1 MLQKLKYLILKYVF
15 YTSTRPILFSDLLY
29 INKLF
34 NEGMLLDVEKLGARM
49 RLSSTYIVFLI
60 AWHILIFLP
69 VLIFHSAL
77 AKMDCH
83 LSVLFAVLFTAIF
96 FATFSIYKEWLID
109 EYAKQRIKNS
119 WHTHFPYFTYE
130 EYNKK
135 VALIYEEALKLDIPK
150 KELEKFVMDKLI
162 ESK

>member
-1 MLQKLKYLILKYVF
+1 MFEKLKSKILAYVF
-15 YTSTRPILFSDLLY
+15 YTSKRPILFSDLLY

-49 RLSSTYIVFLI
+49 RLSATYIVFLLL
-60 AWHILIFLP
+60 WHIIIFMP

-119 WHTHFPYFTYE
+119 WSTHFPYFTYE
-130 EYNKK
+130 EYNHK
-135 VALIYEEALKLDIPK
+135 VSTIYEEALKLDIPK
-150 KELEKFVMDKLI
+150 KELEKFVMDKLV
-162 ESK
+162 ESE